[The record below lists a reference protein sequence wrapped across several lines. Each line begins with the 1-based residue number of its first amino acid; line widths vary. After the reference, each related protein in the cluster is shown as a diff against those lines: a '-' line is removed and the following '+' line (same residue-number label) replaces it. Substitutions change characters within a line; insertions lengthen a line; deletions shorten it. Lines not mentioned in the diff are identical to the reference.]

1 MISQRDSNDSLN
13 SEDFDEIGPMD
24 EMTDNLRLPAPFLV
38 RQDTEGNFDNIKSRS
53 SLLDDV
59 ETSME
64 AEDERVNCLMIGTG
78 FLFFFSYQST
88 LHWLV
93 DF

>member
-24 EMTDNLRLPAPFLV
+24 EMDEMTRLQAPFLV

-64 AEDERVNCLMIGTG
+64 AEDERVNCLMVGTG
-78 FLFFFSYQST
+78 FLFFSYQKHSS
-88 LHWLV
+88 LV
-93 DF
+93 G